1 MEIKRD
7 RYLNLL
13 IRKQHTGLIKVIT
26 GMRRCGKSYLL
37 FNLFKDYLLSEGIE
51 ESHIMENIIFNEKGN
66 SIRKQLEIDFVCNKG
81 SKRYY
86 IQSAYAI
93 QDQAKMGSLMLTG
106 DFFKRIIITKDA
118 PASHYNENGVMI
130 MSIYDFLL
138 NENSPDI

>member
-13 IRKQHTGLIKVIT
+13 ISKKHNGLIKVIT

-106 DFFKRIIITKDA
+106 DFFKRIIIIKDA
-118 PASHYNENGVMI
+118 PASMI
-130 MSIYDFLL
+130 SC
-138 NENSPDI
+138 

>member
-13 IRKQHTGLIKVIT
+13 ISKQHNGLIKVIT

-118 PASHYNENGVMI
+118 PASMI
-130 MSIYDFLL
+130 SC
-138 NENSPDI
+138 